1 MLYKH
6 LSLLQICEYIF
17 VVRVVWLVISR
28 KTTVMEL
35 CIILGS
41 GESEQIWTEVLWAC
55 LSSGPSFFNLLSRS
69 KSKL

>member
-41 GESEQIWTEVLWAC
+41 GESEQIWTEVLWVC
-55 LSSGPSFFNLLSRS
+55 LSSGPSFSNLLSRS